1 MRLMQ
6 LPGFK
11 PILWRVGIF
20 LLAAVISALLVYLC
34 GNFGPA
40 LGVLALTALACLLGS
55 LILMFQSIV
64 VLLARAAGRFIKPW
78 PFWNFLLV
86 IGSVT
91 ACLLIL
97 ETLLGVQAAQK
108 PQDKDTSQVVAPLI
122 IPDHWAKRKVI
133 VPGAK
138 RAYYWHGHLHV
149 FDVNDMRRTTP
160 FPAKPSHVFRIMILG
175 DSYTYGMGVAEEATY
190 PRVLE
195 RALLREY
202 RVEVLNLGVNGY
214 QSEDVLMALKKFA
227 PGLQP
232 DLVVYGICLNDF
244 LPSGV
249 GGSQLEHAYSLPL
262 PEGIKEFLVK
272 NIYSLSFFSEKY
284 DSLLRRFH
292 LRKSFEAEIA
302 ENFPKHRVRFGAD
315 LKAMQAFATAQ
326 KFGPIVA
333 ITLDNWPRPQ
343 AESYRMFRV
352 AQELAAQAG
361 MRVVEVE
368 QFYRDYDQQ
377 AFVVSR
383 WEGHPNEK
391 AHRIYAGF
399 LAAEIKKTPALE
411 HYRK

>member
-1 MRLMQ
+1 MQ

-11 PILWRVGIF
+11 LILWRIGIF
-20 LLAAVISALLVYLC
+20 LLAGVISALLVYLF

-40 LGVLALTALACLLGS
+40 LGVVALTALACLLGS
-55 LILMFQSIV
+55 LMLMFQSIL

-91 ACLLIL
+91 VCLLIL
-97 ETLLGVQAAQK
+97 ETLLGVQVAQK

-122 IPDHWAKRKVI
+122 LPDHWAKRKVI

-160 FPAKPSHVFRIMILG
+160 FPSKQSHLFRIMILG
-175 DSYTYGMGVAEEATY
+175 DSYTYGKGVAEESTY
-190 PRVLE
+190 PRLLE
-195 RALLREY
+195 YALLREY

-214 QSEDVLMALKKFA
+214 QSEDILIALKKFA
-227 PGLQP
+227 PILQP
-232 DLVVYGICLNDF
+232 NLVVYGFCLNDF

-249 GGSQLEHAYSLPL
+249 TGYQLEHAYSIPL
-262 PEGIKEFLVK
+262 PEGIKDFLVK
-272 NIYSLSFFSEKY
+272 NIYSLSFFSGHY
-284 DSLLRRFH
+284 DRLLRRFH
-292 LRKSFEAEIA
+292 LRKSFESEIS
-302 ENFPKHRVRFGAD
+302 ENFPKYQVRFGAD
-315 LKAMQAFATAQ
+315 LKAMQAFATVQ
-326 KFGPIVA
+326 KSGPILA
-333 ITLDNWPRPQ
+333 ITLDNWPGRYHD
-343 AESYRMFRV
+343 ESYRMFQV
-352 AQELAAQAG
+352 AQQLAAQAG

-368 QFYRDYDQQ
+368 QFYRDYGKQSM
-377 AFVVSR
+377 VVSQ

-391 AHRIYAGF
+391 AHRIFAEL
-399 LAAEIKKTPALE
+399 LAAEIKKAPSLE